1 MAPTPDASDG
11 VATPPYRAHSTIT
24 ISARNGR
31 ILGRMTSFS
40 RSVKCLSASTKL

>member
-11 VATPPYRAHSTIT
+11 VATPPYRGPQHHHDQ
-24 ISARNGR
+24 RQNGG

-40 RSVKCLSASTKL
+40 RSVKLLFRLDEL